1 MVGCRS
7 SCGSGP
13 TPEPPLC
20 PRPQQASTKR
30 AAQRAQRSAGG
41 TSLWQPREALSTAI
55 LGPPMPPGPGSSPY
69 AFHPRTFL
77 TATTDGDEGNQS
89 SNQSQECQKGLKQL
103 AQTLSAHRSA
113 PGCCQW
119 SRAILALRARLLHA
133 PTHLLRA
140 AVLQHDR
147 VREVLD
153 PSPSQQPQINAGEFP
168 QGRCDFNLQGL
179 GEAAQRPDTCWLKPI
194 VRLRPLLL

>member
-1 MVGCRS
+1 MWCGRTSVQLWFGSDPRAPSLPTSPASKHQTS
-7 SCGSGP
+7 SPKGP
-13 TPEPPLC
+13 ALC
-20 PRPQQASTKR
+20 WWHQLV
-30 AAQRAQRSAGG
+30 AAPGG
-41 TSLWQPREALSTAI
+41 AEH
-55 LGPPMPPGPGSSPY
+55 GNPGPSHATWTQS
-69 AFHPRTFL
+69 FHPRTFL

-89 SNQSQECQKGLKQL
+89 SSQSQECQKGLKQP

-113 PGCCQW
+113 PGCCRW
-119 SRAILALRARLLHA
+119 FGAILALRARLLHA
-133 PTHLLRA
+133 PTRPLRA

-147 VREVLD
+147 VREALD